1 MRKIYLVT
9 FLLMAMGISNI
20 SEAQN
25 DAHFKAKTYLKYK
38 DYYRALNE
46 YLQLYGQDKTN
57 SEINYNIGFCY
68 LNINDDKSKAI
79 PYLEFVLNKGEKY
92 DNKLFLYLGMAYM
105 YAYKFDEA
113 IKYYKQYQEKAN
125 RDGQDVA
132 EAFMKNCENA
142 KILMKNPVNVTF
154 ENLGDLINTPY
165 PEFFPFVT
173 KDQRTLY
180 FTTTR
185 EKNVRKRKSSLGF
198 FTSDIYF
205 SNSANKKWTKAE
217 SIGNTVNTI
226 EDEQCTYITPDGKN
240 MVISVDNDE
249 SFGDLFISTTGKK
262 GQFSKPV
269 AFSKPVNTKR
279 IELEGCIF
287 EDGKTMIA
295 SSNRK
300 RGFGDMDLYI
310 FKKLADGTWDKG
322 TNLGAEINTEF
333 KEAFPIYDEKKGIL
347 YFSSQGHI
355 NIGGFDIFK
364 SKYDSVNKVF
374 EPAVNMG
381 YPINTPEDNLQFSL
395 AGNDCEAYISAY
407 RKEGLGDL
415 DIYKITFNDI
425 KCKTDIDSYDEDG
438 MPAKIKIRDS
448 IVYVYIHDTVFLN
461 KGAGGSNP
469 NGGLN
474 GAKQFSDNSLVYRVQ
489 IGFYQNDVDKDVV
502 FKGLDSVYIEPVSGG
517 TKYFT
522 GSYPNFAK
530 AQQAK
535 AKLIS
540 MGHADAFIVAYYND
554 KRIKIEEA
562 MNYENTK

>member
-1 MRKIYLVT
+1 
-9 FLLMAMGISNI
+9 MGWGNI
-20 SEAQN
+20 SHAQN

-46 YLQLYGQDKTN
+46 YLQLYDKDKTN
-57 SEINYNIGFCY
+57 SEINFNIGFCY
-68 LNINDDKSKAI
+68 LNINDDRSKAI

-92 DNKLFLYLGMAYM
+92 NPKLLLYLGMAYM
-105 YAYKFDEA
+105 YAYKFDDA

-125 RDGQDVA
+125 GDGQDVA
-132 EAFMKNCENA
+132 ESYLKNCENA

-154 ENLGDLINTPY
+154 ENLGNLINTPY
-165 PEFFPFVT
+165 PEYFPFVT
-173 KDQRTLY
+173 KDQKTLY

-205 SNSANKKWTKAE
+205 SNSANKKWGKAE
-217 SIGNTVNTI
+217 SIGNIVNTI
-226 EDEQCTYITPDGKN
+226 EDEQCAYVSPNGKN
-240 MVISVDNDE
+240 MVISIDNED

-262 GQFSKPV
+262 GQFSKPTP
-269 AFSKPVNTKR
+269 FSNPVNTKR

-295 SSNRK
+295 SSNRR
-300 RGFGDMDLYI
+300 RGMGDMDLYI
-310 FKKLADGTWDKG
+310 FKKLPDGNWDKG
-322 TNLGAEINTEF
+322 TNLGPEINTEF

-364 SKYDSVNKVF
+364 SKYDSVTQTF
-374 EPAVNMG
+374 EPAINMG
-381 YPINTPEDNLQFSL
+381 YPINTPEDNMQISI
-395 AGNDCEAYISAY
+395 AGNECEAYISAY

-425 KCKTDIDSYDEDG
+425 KCKTDIDALDDSD
-438 MPAKIKIRDS
+438 MPTRIKIRDS
-448 IVYVYIHDTVFLN
+448 IVYVYIHDTVFVN
-461 KGAGGSNP
+461 KNSDGSINT
-469 NGGLN
+469 
-474 GAKQFSDNSLVYRVQ
+474 KQVSDNKLVYRIQ
-489 IGFYQNDVDKDVV
+489 IGFYQNPIEKDLV

-522 GSYPNFAK
+522 GSYSDFAK
-530 AQQAK
+530 AQNAK
-535 AKLIS
+535 DYLLS
-540 MGHADAFIVAYYND
+540 LGHSDAFIVAYYND
-554 KRIKIEEA
+554 KRISIEEA
-562 MNYENTK
+562 KNFENSPK